1 MFEYR
6 LRELGNRIDFYPYA
20 EECGGD
26 NTYFIITN
34 KEREIYFKNTN
45 NAIEFIKFK
54 FQGSI
59 KKRLAYFLIKL
70 GILPLFLNS
79 IRLHPAFGDVIFIGG
94 QIKSFDLNDKKV
106 MSFPLYDYEDEFFIR
121 NKKFQMKNKEYSP
134 RILKGCV
141 GGYIHKGKEYVYV
154 KEEILEKY
162 EGKDYLNIFKKLYS
176 FYEKT
181 GIKKKNGLLYVTSHG
196 DFSKENLL
204 VRNKYCPLNPE
215 YSINEI
221 VFTDWQSRE
230 DLITKDLH
238 NFFIR
243 DSKELNPLRNK
254 DFLEVLKIYPKEVQ
268 ENINKYIKINEK
280 DWQEELDS
288 ANMAK
293 LKLKR
298 GL

>member
-204 VRNKYCPLNPE
+204 KRG
-215 YSINEI
+215 NEVI
-221 VFTDWQSRE
+221 FTDWQSRE

-243 DSKELNPLRNK
+243 DSKENPMENK

-268 ENINKYIKINEK
+268 KNIKKYIQLNEK

-288 ANMAK
+288 YNMLMDEMNRSK
-293 LKLKR
+293 DEFNTDIQR
-298 GL
+298 

>member
-1 MFEYR
+1 
-6 LRELGNRIDFYPYA
+6 
-20 EECGGD
+20 
-26 NTYFIITN
+26 
-34 KEREIYFKNTN
+34 
-45 NAIEFIKFK
+45 
-54 FQGSI
+54 
-59 KKRLAYFLIKL
+59 
-70 GILPLFLNS
+70 
-79 IRLHPAFGDVIFIGG
+79 
-94 QIKSFDLNDKKV
+94 

-204 VRNKYCPLNPE
+204 KRG
-215 YSINEI
+215 NEI

-238 NFFIR
+238 TFFIR
-243 DSKELNPLRNK
+243 DSKENQL
-254 DFLEVLKIYPKEVQ
+254 DFIQHLEMLFSLGVK
-268 ENINKYIKINEK
+268 
-280 DWQEELDS
+280 
-288 ANMAK
+288 
-293 LKLKR
+293 
-298 GL
+298 